1 MTHNFQHCVVLSSVA
16 GKKRID
22 QLLDN
27 SRYFRSRLHEMGFI
41 VYGNEDSPVVPIL
54 VYYPGKIV

>member
-1 MTHNFQHCVVLSSVA
+1 MSCFCT
-16 GKKRID
+16 GKKRIE

-27 SRYFRSRLHEMGFI
+27 SKYFRKRLHEMGFI

-54 VYYPGKIV
+54 VYYPAKIA